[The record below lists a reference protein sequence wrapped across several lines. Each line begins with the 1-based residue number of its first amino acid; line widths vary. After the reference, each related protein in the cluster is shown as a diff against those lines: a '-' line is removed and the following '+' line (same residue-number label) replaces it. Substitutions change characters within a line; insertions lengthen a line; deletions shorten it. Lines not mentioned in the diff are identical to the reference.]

1 MLNLEKVGNTVMD
14 GIRMRIK
21 CSNSQFVRRAA
32 RVPQRASVVG
42 VRSPRKLPKQEKLEL
57 NRVLDRKMGCRW
69 CTELEGLC
77 ALG

>member
-1 MLNLEKVGNTVMD
+1 
-14 GIRMRIK
+14 MRIERL
-21 CSNSQFVRRAA
+21 NSQFVRRAA

-42 VRSPRKLPKQEKLEL
+42 VRSPGKLEL

-77 ALG
+77 ALGSTWSLADGPGS